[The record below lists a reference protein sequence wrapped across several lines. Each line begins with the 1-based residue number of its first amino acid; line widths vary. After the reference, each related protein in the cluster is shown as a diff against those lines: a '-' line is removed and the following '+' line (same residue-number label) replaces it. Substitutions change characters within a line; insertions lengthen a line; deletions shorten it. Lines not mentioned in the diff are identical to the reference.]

1 MACGRLV
8 LLAPALVCALVL
20 LSACGEKREP
30 TGARVQLFPVSVR
43 DADQNTITLAK
54 APAVIG
60 IAGQASARVAEALS
74 IPVTQVGDKAGN
86 LDLGLIR
93 TLKPQLIVAGSEV
106 SDAALNQA
114 RSLEIGIYVVPDRTL
129 DGIEKALSDIS
140 LLAGIPIRGREVR
153 AQLART
159 RKEVKAAI
167 AGTRPVRVFFDLG
180 HFATVSDSSFIGSI
194 ISEAGGI
201 DVAGPDPQEGPF
213 PIERVRLLKP
223 EVYVISSDSPTTLA
237 DLRRNR
243 RLKWIPAIRAGRVVH
258 VNISLLEPG
267 PQAAAALSG
276 LARAFHPD
284 AFH

>member
-1 MACGRLV
+1 M
-8 LLAPALVCALVL
+8 L

-30 TGARVQLFPVSVR
+30 TGAQVPLYPVSVR
-43 DADQNTITLAK
+43 DADRDTVTLTK
-54 APAVIG
+54 VPTLIG
-60 IAGQASARVAEALS
+60 VAGQAPARVAEALS
-74 IPVTQVGDKAGN
+74 IPVTTVGDKAGN
-86 LDLGLIR
+86 LDIGLIR
-93 TLKPQLIVAGSEV
+93 TLKPQLIAAGSEV
-106 SDAALNQA
+106 SNTALDQA
-114 RSLEIGIYVVPDRTL
+114 RALKIGVYVLPDRTL
-129 DGIEKALSDIS
+129 GGIEKALTDIS
-140 LLAGIPIRGREVR
+140 LLAGKPIRGREVR
-153 AQLART
+153 AQLARA
-159 RKEVKAAI
+159 REEVKAAI
-167 AGTRPVRVFFDLG
+167 AGARPVRVFFDLG

-213 PIERVRLLKP
+213 PIERLRQLKP